1 VGYVQYVTDLPVA
14 LVATHMLGACL
25 VWVATVLVLLAAVP
39 VRRTE
44 GAGPAVTDE
53 ASAGTPPARVSAA
66 AR

>member
-1 VGYVQYVTDLPVA
+1 VQYVTDLPVA

-25 VWVATVLVLLAAVP
+25 VWIATLLVLLAAVP

-44 GAGPAVTDE
+44 GDDAPVTGE
-53 ASAGTPPARVSAA
+53 ASAGSRPARVSAA